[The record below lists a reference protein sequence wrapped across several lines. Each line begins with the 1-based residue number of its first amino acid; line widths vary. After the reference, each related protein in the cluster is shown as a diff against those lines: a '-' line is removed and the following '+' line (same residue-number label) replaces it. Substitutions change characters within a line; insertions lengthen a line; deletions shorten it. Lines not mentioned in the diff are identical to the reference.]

1 MGSAHDASTPEALTV
16 CAGAVRA
23 AWAKGQGAPVAGRIG
38 SQRRGKPPR
47 CRSLRGRKAG
57 QRCELLRLMWG
68 QESSTSER
76 RGAGTARVFQLH
88 ASQVRSV
95 HCGRGHLA
103 ANKSKNGGGR
113 GQAVRCTGVGE
124 RRRPA
129 GCSPEEEAG
138 EAERG
143 EALAARVRARPHD
156 GQGEVVQPQR
166 RTVDLV
172 QVPHLIRRGVKI
184 NTHGR

>member
-103 ANKSKNGGGR
+103 ANKSKNGGGE
-113 GQAVRCTGVGE
+113 GGKRCGVPASGSGAAQPGAPP
-124 RRRPA
+124 RRRQGRPNA
-129 GCSPEEEAG
+129 GRPWQRESGLGRTMA
-138 EAERG
+138 RG
-143 EALAARVRARPHD
+143 KSYSRSGAPWTLYRC
-156 GQGEVVQPQR
+156 
-166 RTVDLV
+166 RT
-172 QVPHLIRRGVKI
+172 
-184 NTHGR
+184 

>member
-103 ANKSKNGGGR
+103 ANKSKNGGGEGASGAVYRRR
-113 GQAVRCTGVGE
+113 GAAPPSRVLPRGGGRGGRTRGGPGSASQGSAARWPGGSRTAAAAHRGPCTG
-124 RRRPA
+124 
-129 GCSPEEEAG
+129 
-138 EAERG
+138 
-143 EALAARVRARPHD
+143 AAPD
-156 GQGEVVQPQR
+156 KKGG
-166 RTVDLV
+166 
-172 QVPHLIRRGVKI
+172 
-184 NTHGR
+184 